1 MNDLSGVS
9 GPTPE
14 TVLGLDLSFYLKGL
28 SSAK

>member
-1 MNDLSGVS
+1 MIDLSGVS

-14 TVLGLDLSFYLKGL
+14 TVKDLDLSFYLKGL